1 MARLGSPAVSRLGK
15 FSTFVSRDSRTM
27 LTDQAVLDRFVDDYP
42 TELLPTEAQ
51 RGWLMRVKAAHHG
64 SKPCATACETVNWEF
79 ATGSD
84 RLVLGTLS
92 LLIIPY
98 PPIRVEREDVERRPD

>member
-1 MARLGSPAVSRLGK
+1 MARLGSPAVSRLGR

-64 SKPCATACETVNWEF
+64 SKPCATACETVNWE
-79 ATGSD
+79 SCY
-84 RLVLGTLS
+84 RK
-92 LLIIPY
+92 
-98 PPIRVEREDVERRPD
+98 

>member
-1 MARLGSPAVSRLGK
+1 MRTLVVCGAGAKRVANRFVNCAALARPFRRWRGWVRLRSVGSGD

-42 TELLPTEAQ
+42 TELLPTDAQ

-64 SKPCATACETVNWEF
+64 SKPCATACETVNWE
-79 ATGSD
+79 S
-84 RLVLGTLS
+84 S
-92 LLIIPY
+92 
-98 PPIRVEREDVERRPD
+98 